1 VTYSNGLIVFV
12 TISKSNVNYFCSNKD
27 SLQTFIRERVE
38 GIRRARYIPGHFLD
52 YDLRIKDL
60 CDHVDRYEES
70 QSDSKNKRNSS
81 NHNHINKS
89 PDDDAQSGTPGSD
102 TISTD
107 EKGKLI
113 LG

>member
-1 VTYSNGLIVFV
+1 M
-12 TISKSNVNYFCSNKD
+12 VNTEQYYAKVHAS
-27 SLQTFIRERVE
+27 
-38 GIRRARYIPGHFLD
+38 
-52 YDLRIKDL
+52 
-60 CDHVDRYEES
+60 
-70 QSDSKNKRNSS
+70 SDSMEEALDTNKNKRNSS